1 MCVIFLCYFKYM
13 STGILKEQVSDKR
26 DPDLSEEE
34 DIRMDEIRDEYCRD
48 IFEEVYNKK
57 NINILR

>member
-13 STGILKEQVSDKR
+13 STDILKEQVSDKR